1 VGVHVSEYLRRATR
15 LERPLGSRLGRL
27 DIELTERCDNDCI
40 HCCINLPAG
49 DHAARARELSTAQVE
64 GILDQAAALGCL
76 QVRYTGGE
84 SLLRPDFE
92 ELYLYARRL
101 GMKVLLFTNARR
113 ITPDLADLLARVPP
127 LVTAEVTVYGMHAES
142 YEAVSRVPGSFA
154 QFRRGVDL
162 LLDRGVPFVVKGAL
176 LPPNRT
182 EMDEL
187 EAWAATIPWMD
198 KPPSCSMSFDL
209 RNRRDDEEKNA
220 LVRGLRLTPDE
231 VVAVLTRRPDEY
243 RRGML
248 EFGRK
253 FMGPGGDR
261 LFRCGAGHG
270 MSIDAYGRA
279 QPCMG
284 VRAPE
289 LSVPLVE
296 AAAAGPGLGGGPA
309 SLTQA
314 LERFEGLRDLSAQNA
329 EYLRRCARC
338 FLKGLCEQCP
348 AKAWTEHGTLDT
360 PVEYLCE
367 VAHAQARWLGWLAAD
382 EHGWEV
388 ADWRE
393 RLG

>member
-1 VGVHVSEYLRRATR
+1 
-15 LERPLGSRLGRL
+15 
-27 DIELTERCDNDCI
+27 
-40 HCCINLPAG
+40 
-49 DHAARARELSTAQVE
+49 
-64 GILDQAAALGCL
+64 
-76 QVRYTGGE
+76 
-84 SLLRPDFE
+84 
-92 ELYLYARRL
+92 
-101 GMKVLLFTNARR
+101 
-113 ITPDLADLLARVPP
+113 
-127 LVTAEVTVYGMHAES
+127 MHAES

-176 LPPNRT
+176 LPPNRA

-198 KPPSCSMSFDL
+198 KPPSYSMSFDL

-220 LVRGLRLTPDE
+220 LVRGLRLAPEE

-261 LFRCGAGHG
+261 LFNCGAGHG

-296 AAAAGPGLGGGPA
+296 SAGAVRHPGADGAPGLPGAEGDGAAGAGGEPVSLAAGPA
-309 SLTQA
+309 SLAQA
-314 LERFEGLRDLSAQNA
+314 LERFAALRDLRAQDA

-388 ADWRE
+388 EDWRE